1 MKNMIERNEERLKT
15 LISQYQQR
23 VFALILYLI
32 GGDQDKTY
40 DICAS
45 SFAEAM
51 RAGFDLEQEDAFLL
65 RTIGISLEKA
75 RLAKT
80 LPSYDLLEFI
90 DLPDKEKRPLYLILK
105 SLQSLDFEG
114 RALVLLRNQLNLSYK
129 KIAMATGISESDAK
143 RKTVQAL
150 VLLREKV
157 EEILKHGQ

>member
-1 MKNMIERNEERLKT
+1 M

-23 VFALILYLI
+23 VFALVLYLI

-45 SFAEAM
+45 SFAEAI
-51 RAGFDLEQEDAFLL
+51 RAGSDLEQEDAFLL
-65 RTIGISLEKA
+65 KTIGIALEQA
-75 RLAKT
+75 CLAKT
-80 LPSYDLLEFI
+80 LPSSDLLELL

-114 RALVLLRNQLNLSYK
+114 RVLVLLRNQLNLSHEE
-129 KIAMATGISESDAK
+129 IAMVMGISESDAK
-143 RKTVQAL
+143 RKTTQAL